1 MVDVMGCKDVGEY
14 IGKLSA
20 MSATEFIDASDIWR
34 QALSDNNIPA
44 KVRATYS
51 RALKVAGELLSHSK
65 GSSEEDL
72 KKFREVFGLD
82 EAEAEVEEEK
92 EEVKEQKEEA
102 KE

>member
-1 MVDVMGCKDVGEY
+1 
-14 IGKLSA
+14 

-34 QALSDNNIPA
+34 EALKDNNIPA

-72 KKFREVFGLD
+72 KKFREAFGLD
-82 EAEAEVEEEK
+82 EAEAEAETE